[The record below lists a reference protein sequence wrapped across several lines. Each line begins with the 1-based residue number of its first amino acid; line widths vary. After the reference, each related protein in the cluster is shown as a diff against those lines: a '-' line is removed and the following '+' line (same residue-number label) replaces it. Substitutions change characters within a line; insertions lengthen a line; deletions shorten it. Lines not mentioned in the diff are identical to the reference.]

1 MEKSYNALKNSSA
14 GAVPMFLVS
23 TADELRED
31 TAAEVT
37 PDTAAADTGAGGEK
51 NKKKKK
57 QSNWVSFVV
66 WFFFH
71 RLANNCA
78 LFNVHIDSLNYF
90 SFLQSP
96 SFTAVNKPSLLELT
110 R

>member
-31 TAAEVT
+31 TAAEAT
-37 PDTAAADTGAGGEK
+37 PDQTTDTTAATAGTAGTGGK

-57 QSNWVSFVV
+57 QSTVSATEF
-66 WFFFH
+66 
-71 RLANNCA
+71 
-78 LFNVHIDSLNYF
+78 
-90 SFLQSP
+90 
-96 SFTAVNKPSLLELT
+96 
-110 R
+110 

>member
-14 GAVPMFLVS
+14 GALPMFLVS

-51 NKKKKK
+51 NKNKKKKK
-57 QSNWVSFVV
+57 QSNWVRFVVV
-66 WFFFH
+66 WFFP
-71 RLANNCA
+71 
-78 LFNVHIDSLNYF
+78 
-90 SFLQSP
+90 P
-96 SFTAVNKPSLLELT
+96 SCQ
-110 R
+110 

>member
-37 PDTAAADTGAGGEK
+37 PDTAAAAAAAADTGAGGGK

-66 WFFFH
+66 VWFFP
-71 RLANNCA
+71 
-78 LFNVHIDSLNYF
+78 
-90 SFLQSP
+90 P
-96 SFTAVNKPSLLELT
+96 SCQ
-110 R
+110 

>member
-14 GAVPMFLVS
+14 GALPMFLVS

-37 PDTAAADTGAGGEK
+37 PDTAAAADTGAGGEKNK

-66 WFFFH
+66 VWFFFTV
-71 RLANNCA
+71 LPIIV
-78 LFNVHIDSLNYF
+78 LFNEEID
-90 SFLQSP
+90 
-96 SFTAVNKPSLLELT
+96 
-110 R
+110 